1 MANIDTILKTVED
14 QSKALAEKLFKQ
26 YTHQA
31 VSDVRD
37 FLQKSTLN
45 LKRWVEE
52 LARGEMDK
60 DEFER
65 LIKGRADVAET
76 RALKQAG
83 LAAVQIDTCTPGVLD
98 SIVTAASA
106 AIPYR
111 VLPN

>member
-1 MANIDTILKTVED
+1 MANIDVGSILKLVEN

-37 FLQKSTLN
+37 FLQKSAVN

-60 DEFER
+60 DEFES
-65 LIKGRADVAET
+65 LVKGQADVAEM

-83 LAAVQIDTCTPGVLD
+83 LAAAQIDTFTNGVLD
-98 SIVTAASA
+98 IIVSAAFA
-106 AIPYR
+106 AIP
-111 VLPN
+111 

>member
-1 MANIDTILKTVED
+1 MANIDVGSILKLVEN
-14 QSKALAEKLFKQ
+14 QSKALAEKLFRQ

-60 DEFER
+60 DEFES
-65 LIKGRADVAET
+65 LVKGQADVAEM

-83 LAAVQIDTCTPGVLD
+83 VAAVQIDTFANGVLD
-98 SIVTAASA
+98 IIVSAAFA
-106 AIPYR
+106 AIP
-111 VLPN
+111 

>member
-1 MANIDTILKTVED
+1 MANVDVGSILKLVEN

-37 FLQKSTLN
+37 FLQKSADN

-52 LARGEMDK
+52 LARGDLDK
-60 DEFER
+60 DEFES
-65 LIKGRADVAET
+65 LVKGQADLAEM

-83 LAAVQIDTCTPGVLD
+83 LAAAEIDTFTNGVLD
-98 SIVTAASA
+98 IIVSAAFA
-106 AIPYR
+106 AIP
-111 VLPN
+111 

>member
-1 MANIDTILKTVED
+1 MANIDTILKSVED

-37 FLQKSTLN
+37 FLQKSAVN

-52 LARGEMDK
+52 LARDDLDK
-60 DEFER
+60 DEFES
-65 LIKGRADVAET
+65 LIKGQADLAEM

-83 LAAVQIDTCTPGVLD
+83 LAAVQIDTFTNGVLD
-98 SIVTAASA
+98 IIVNAAFA
-106 AIPYR
+106 AIP
-111 VLPN
+111 

>member
-1 MANIDTILKTVED
+1 MANIDVGSILKLVEN
-14 QSKALAEKLFKQ
+14 QSKALAEKLFRQ

-60 DEFER
+60 DEFES
-65 LIKGRADVAET
+65 LVKGQADVAEM
-76 RALKQAG
+76 RSLKQAG
-83 LAAVQIDTCTPGVLD
+83 LAAVQIDTFTNGVLD
-98 SIVTAASA
+98 IIVSAAFA
-106 AIPYR
+106 AIP
-111 VLPN
+111 

>member
-14 QSKALAEKLFKQ
+14 QSKALAERLFKQ

-60 DEFER
+60 DEFES
-65 LIKGRADVAET
+65 LIKGQADVAEM

-83 LAAVQIDTCTPGVLD
+83 LAAVQIDTFTNGVLD
-98 SIVTAASA
+98 IIVNAAFA
-106 AIPYR
+106 AIP
-111 VLPN
+111 

>member
-1 MANIDTILKTVED
+1 MANIDLGSILKLVEN

-37 FLQKSTLN
+37 FLQKSAVN

-60 DEFER
+60 DEFES
-65 LIKGRADVAET
+65 LVKGQADVAEM

-83 LAAVQIDTCTPGVLD
+83 LAAVQIDTFTNGVLD
-98 SIVTAASA
+98 IIVSAAFA
-106 AIPYR
+106 AIP
-111 VLPN
+111 

>member
-1 MANIDTILKTVED
+1 MANIDTILKSVED

-52 LARGEMDK
+52 LVRGDLYK
-60 DEFER
+60 DEFES
-65 LIKGRADVAET
+65 LVKGQADVAEIL
-76 RALKQAG
+76 ALKRAG
-83 LAAVQIDTCTPGVLD
+83 LAAVQIDTFTNGLLD
-98 SIVTAASA
+98 IIVSAAFA
-106 AIPYR
+106 AIP
-111 VLPN
+111 

>member
-1 MANIDTILKTVED
+1 MANIDTILKSVED

-37 FLQKSTLN
+37 FLQKSAGD

-52 LARGEMDK
+52 LACDDLDK
-60 DEFER
+60 DEFES
-65 LIKGRADVAET
+65 LIKGQADVAEM

-83 LAAVQIDTCTPGVLD
+83 LAAVQIDTFTNGVLD
-98 SIVTAASA
+98 IIVSA
-106 AIPYR
+106 AFATIP
-111 VLPN
+111 